1 MNESGTQMSVQSPTT
16 TKFAF
21 AEAKTPRSMGY
32 GPASSRT
39 PGAHGEAPANLDME
53 ATHAEAHRACIPVFE
68 LDVGKLPEQTQ
79 FDTWRH
85 NFAPMVELTAV
96 DGDPA
101 HFAGKQKTWDLGPIA
116 FTHIKSDELRFASIH
131 GHTRREPVDHWAMTL
146 VLEGNIETS
155 APGGSFRGGAGRIQ
169 VHPLAGFY
177 EGHITDSEMLML
189 FVPRDFCPEVARVL
203 SAIEFSTI
211 DTGMGQLL
219 SEFLL
224 GLAKRLANL
233 DVSDLGNLAA
243 ATRAMILACA
253 SPTAD
258 SIREAEEPISMVLLE
273 KARRLVQHN
282 LFDSHFCVETL
293 RRELAVS
300 RTRLYRLFEPY
311 GGVAHYLQRR
321 RLIDAHAVL
330 ADPCDQRRIVDI
342 AEQRCFTDGAEF
354 SRAFRREFGYTPSD
368 VRAGIHGGV
377 PSRPATDLAANSP
390 EERFGLLLRKLHG

>member
-1 MNESGTQMSVQSPTT
+1 
-16 TKFAF
+16 
-21 AEAKTPRSMGY
+21 
-32 GPASSRT
+32 
-39 PGAHGEAPANLDME
+39 
-53 ATHAEAHRACIPVFE
+53 
-68 LDVGKLPEQTQ
+68 
-79 FDTWRH
+79 
-85 NFAPMVELTAV
+85 MVELTAV
-96 DGDPA
+96 DGDPVP
-101 HFAGKQKTWDLGPIA
+101 FTGKQKTWDLGPIA
-116 FTHIKSDELRFASIH
+116 FTHIKSDELKFASIH
-131 GHTRREPVDHWAMTL
+131 GHTSREPVDHWAMTL

-155 APGGSFRGGAGRIQ
+155 APCWSFRGGAGLIQ

-177 EGHITDSEMLML
+177 EGHITDSEMLVL
-189 FVPRDFCPEVARVL
+189 VVPHDFCPEVARVL

-233 DVSDLGNLAA
+233 EVTDLGNLAA
-243 ATRAMILACA
+243 ATKAMILACA

-258 SIREAEEPISMVLLE
+258 RIREAEEPISMVLLE

-311 GGVAHYLQRR
+311 GGVAHYVQRR
-321 RLIDAHAVL
+321 RLLDAHAVL

-368 VRAGIHGGV
+368 VRAGIRGGL